1 VEFQLK
7 TIENKLLE
15 IQRLFKNLN
24 LILASQLEKNLI
36 LDLLQTLYLR
46 FVLKRDRNHYIFRVT
61 LMIRTIL
68 SVQMIKKKS
77 LFWKKYA
84 KEKSLMMIFHLTLIN
99 TKEALS
105 DN

>member
-1 VEFQLK
+1 
-7 TIENKLLE
+7 
-15 IQRLFKNLN
+15 
-24 LILASQLEKNLI
+24 
-36 LDLLQTLYLR
+36 
-46 FVLKRDRNHYIFRVT
+46 
-61 LMIRTIL
+61 MIRTIL